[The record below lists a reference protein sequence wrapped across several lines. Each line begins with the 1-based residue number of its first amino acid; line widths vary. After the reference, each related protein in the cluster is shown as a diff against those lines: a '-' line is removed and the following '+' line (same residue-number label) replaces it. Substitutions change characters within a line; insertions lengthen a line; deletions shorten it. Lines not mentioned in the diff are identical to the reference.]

1 MDNVPL
7 SVRPPGHHRAV
18 PARRGFG
25 RAAELRYVRGKVES
39 QHGQVTLPLNLW
51 IHDFNA
57 LDPDLANERR
67 EIFSE
72 RFATVDSLF
81 GHRVEVGFILG
92 HEFEEPFRV
101 TFPPTIK
108 CPTLERD
115 DVFW

>member
-1 MDNVPL
+1 MHNLPL
-7 SVRPPGHHRAV
+7 SVDPLVDLRAV
-18 PARRGFG
+18 PPGRGLG
-25 RAAELRYVRGKVES
+25 PAVELRSVVGKVES

-101 TFPPTIK
+101 TFPQTIK
-108 CPTLERD
+108 CATLERD
-115 DVFW
+115 DVFR